1 MWRLPRLDRLAVR
14 LAVGVALLVVGLLAI
29 GFYAQAWHDSQLSI
43 DARRR
48 AADLQTQ
55 FLEVT
60 LRHEMLDKDRKL
72 INAVLQDIGKQPE
85 VQGAMIL
92 DHQGVVKFA
101 SRPEQVNQ
109 RIPQASPT
117 CQVCHA
123 KRPEDRSRWVRLDG
137 ENGSV
142 LRTVRPIEN
151 RPECYECH
159 DSANKM
165 NGMLILDVSLAE
177 VEDQMRRATKWMAIG
192 AGILGLLLFA
202 GVGFLVR
209 VLVLRRVAALGRAA
223 RSIAAGNLA
232 ERAPVQGKDI
242 IASLAQDLNDMAD
255 AGVLL
260 LGEVRGREHQLREVI
275 NSLDDGLLVLD
286 RNFTILA
293 ANQSFCRRLG
303 CQPEALR
310 GRRCHEAIGK
320 AFPCYASDNGC
331 PASRCL
337 AKREVQRA
345 VLRRDDAEDTSV
357 YEVYAS
363 PVFDDDGHVSQV
375 VEIWRDISE
384 RVREETHL
392 AEIERLVSLGTLA
405 SGFSHEMNTPLASV
419 LACAEGILDRID
431 SPADTPAE
439 TLPAIRHS
447 ADIVRK
453 EILRCRRITDQF
465 LRFARGIPPSIEPVE
480 LRKVVE
486 SVVSLVGATARE
498 KKVAIRV
505 EGDELVPSVTAN
517 TEVVQHVVLNLL
529 VNALQSIDGQG
540 GEVVVTLCA
549 GPDVRIRIRDTGCG
563 IALADRRHLFEPFRS
578 RKPQGTGLGLFLS
591 RSLMRRFGGD
601 VSLLESEAG
610 VGTTFEVIFPHTAEV
625 SR

>member
-1 MWRLPRLDRLAVR
+1 MWRLPRLDRLAIR
-14 LAVGVALLVVGLLAI
+14 LAVGIALLVVGLLAV
-29 GFYAQAWHDSQLSI
+29 GFYAQAWHGSQLSI
-43 DARRR
+43 DARRN
-48 AADLQTQ
+48 AAELQAE
-55 FLEVT
+55 FLEAT
-60 LRHEMLDKDRKL
+60 LRHEMLDKDRTL
-72 INAVLQDIGKQPE
+72 INAVLRDIGTQPE

-92 DHQGVVKFA
+92 NHQGVVKFA

-109 RIPQASPT
+109 RIPQSSPT

-123 KRPEDRSRWVRLDG
+123 KRPEDRSRWVLLDEEKG
-137 ENGSV
+137 GV

-177 VEDQMRRATKWMAIG
+177 VEEQMRHATKWMALG
-192 AGILGLLLFA
+192 AVVLGLLLFA

-223 RSIAAGNLA
+223 RAIAAGNLA
-232 ERAPVQGKDI
+232 QRATVRGSDVI
-242 IASLAQDLNDMAD
+242 SSLAQDLNDMAD
-255 AGVLL
+255 AGVRL

-286 RNFTILA
+286 RKFTILA

-310 GRRCHEAIGK
+310 GRRCCEAIGK
-320 AFPCYASDNGC
+320 AFPCHTSESGC
-331 PASRCL
+331 TASRCL
-337 AKREVQRA
+337 ARREVTRA
-345 VLRRDDAEDTSV
+345 VLRRDDSEESCV

-363 PVFDDDGHVSQV
+363 PVYDDDGHVAQV
-375 VEIWRDISE
+375 VEIWRDISV
-384 RVREETHL
+384 RVREETRL

-405 SGFSHEMNTPLASV
+405 SGFSHEMNTPLASM
-419 LACAEGILDRID
+419 LTCAEGILDRID
-431 SPADTPAE
+431 SSADAPAE
-439 TLPAIRHS
+439 TLPAIRHH
-447 ADIVRK
+447 ADIVRQ

-486 SVVSLVGATARE
+486 LVVSLVGATARE

-505 EGDELVPSVTAN
+505 EGDQVVPSVTAN

-529 VNALQSIDGQG
+529 VNALQSIDGKG
-540 GEVVVTLCA
+540 GEVVVTLRA

-563 IALADRRHLFEPFRS
+563 IPSADRRHLFEPFRS

-591 RSLMRRFGGD
+591 RSLMRRFGGE

-610 VGTTFEVIFPHTAEV
+610 AGSTFEVVFPHTAEV
-625 SR
+625 AP